1 MIDVSN
7 REQERFVVGR
17 KNFTAVAVNT
27 ASKAGQWIKSK
38 VGDFKQL
45 QYKQSISDLVTEVD
59 KGAEQMIR
67 NLIGT
72 HFPDHAF
79 LGEESAVG
87 RMTIEEAKQAEYVW
101 IVDPVDGTTNFVH
114 GFPFYCVSIAL
125 AHYGEVIVG
134 VVYDPSKDEMFVAE
148 KGKGAYLHGNK
159 MSVASDSE
167 LQVSLIASGFPAD
180 KSDALRNLRLIETLM
195 PKVRNIRMGGSA
207 ALHLAYVATGRI
219 SGYCEHGLNIWDV
232 AAGILLVQE
241 SGGSVSD
248 VNGQPYG
255 FEVRDLAATNG
266 FIHHE
271 ILQEVKR

>member
-1 MIDVSN
+1 LIDMSN
-7 REQERFVVGR
+7 IEQERFVVGR

-79 LGEESAVG
+79 LGEESAAG

-134 VVYDPSKDEMFVAE
+134 VVYDPSNDEMFVAE
-148 KGKGAYLHGNK
+148 KGKGAYLHGQK
-159 MSVASDSE
+159 MQVASDDQ
-167 LQVSLIASGFPAD
+167 LRVSLIATGFPAND
-180 KSDALRNLRLIETLM
+180 NALRNLRSIETLL
-195 PKVRNIRMGGSA
+195 PKVRNIRTTGSA

-219 SGYCEHGLNIWDV
+219 SGFFECGLSIWDM

-248 VNGQPYG
+248 VNGQPYN
-255 FEVRDLAATNG
+255 FDVRDLVATNG
-266 FIHHE
+266 LIHPE
-271 ILQEVKR
+271 LLKELNE